1 LSGVAERFAGRK
13 LGIMAALMIGV
24 FLSPL
29 NVTLTSVA
37 LPTMQS
43 FFEITVEQVALIGTA
58 YFLPMVVLQPL
69 QANLGQRY
77 GLRRIYT
84 IGLGFLCLGAFM
96 AALAP
101 SYEFL
106 LVSRVVQGVGW
117 SAVYP
122 LALILIGAHFA
133 AERQGEMMG
142 TWESAVGLAA
152 IIGPILGGLLLI
164 YLGWPSVYVV
174 LGFVA
179 AIGVVLSMM
188 KLPPREK
195 REAPKSFDWIGA
207 LGLTIAMLIFLLGLI
222 RTSWGLIGL
231 SLLAFVLWGLH
242 ARRTHRPFVDLKLLR
257 NRGVVGA
264 SSAAAM
270 RMIIGVGVLM
280 SLPLFLE
287 DVQRLSPLIVGLL
300 LPVYSIFLMLGSR
313 PGGMWADRVGGRLP
327 GATGFVLM
335 TLGVAALLLLD
346 TRAALLLLATAFAVR
361 GIGAGIS
368 QAPFAKVAIESAPP
382 DQSGMAAGLYGMV
395 RYSGL
400 ALGSILVGLVL
411 QSRFAYHGTDGT
423 GAAAVPAFHELFA
436 VLVVVGIV
444 GFGFSLWM
452 GQGKRASM
460 PAAFQEV
467 SSG

>member
-1 LSGVAERFAGRK
+1 MSGFTERFAGRK

-29 NVTLTSVA
+29 NVTMTSVA
-37 LPTMQS
+37 LPTLQTDFGIS
-43 FFEITVEQVALIGTA
+43 VEQVALIGTA

-77 GLRRIYT
+77 GLRRTYA
-84 IGLGFLCLGAFM
+84 IGLSLLSLGAFM

-101 SYEFL
+101 NYGFL

-133 AERQGEMMG
+133 ADRQGEAMG

-152 IIGPILGGLLLI
+152 IIGPVLGGLLLI
-164 YLGWPSVYVV
+164 YLDWPSIYVV
-174 LGFVA
+174 IGLVA
-179 AIGVVLSMM
+179 AAGVLLTML
-188 KLPPREK
+188 KLPQREA
-195 REAPKSFDWIGA
+195 REAPKQFDWIGA
-207 LGLTIAMLIFLLGLI
+207 LGLTVAMLIFLLGLL
-222 RTSWGLIGL
+222 RASWSLIAL
-231 SLLAFVLWGLH
+231 SLLAFVLWGLQ
-242 ARRTHRPFVDLKLLR
+242 ARRTDRPFVDPRLLR

-280 SLPLFLE
+280 SIPLFLE
-287 DVQRLSPLIVGLL
+287 DVQGLSPLIVGLL
-300 LPVYSIFLMLGSR
+300 IPVYSIFLMLGAR
-313 PGGMWADRVGGRLP
+313 PGGVWADHAGGRLP

-346 TRAALLLLATAFAVR
+346 VRVALLLLAVAFAVR
-361 GIGAGIS
+361 GVGAGIS
-368 QAPFAKVAIESAPP
+368 QAPFAKVAIESAPS

-400 ALGSILVGLVL
+400 ALGSVLVGLVL
-411 QSRFAYHGTDGT
+411 QSRFAAHGTDGT
-423 GAAAVPAFHELFA
+423 GPAALSAFHELWM
-436 VLVVVGIV
+436 VLVLVGII
-444 GFGFSLWM
+444 GLGFSIWM
-452 GQGKRASM
+452 GQGKRASV
-460 PAAFQEV
+460 PRAVQEV

>member
-1 LSGVAERFAGRK
+1 LSGLTERFAGRN
-13 LGIMAALMIGV
+13 LGIMSALMIGV

-29 NVTLTSVA
+29 NVTMTSVA
-37 LPTMQS
+37 LPTLQTD
-43 FFEITVEQVALIGTA
+43 FEINVEQVALIGTA

-77 GLRRIYT
+77 GLRRIYA
-84 IGLGFLCLGAFM
+84 IGLGLLSLGAFM
-96 AALAP
+96 AASAN
-101 SYEFL
+101 SYGFL
-106 LVSRVVQGVGW
+106 LVSRVVQGIGW

-133 AERQGEMMG
+133 ADRQGEMMG

-152 IIGPILGGLLLI
+152 IIGPVLGGLLLV
-164 YLGWPSVYVV
+164 YLDWPSIYVV
-174 LGFVA
+174 IGLVA
-179 AIGVVLSMM
+179 AAGVLLTML
-188 KLPPREK
+188 KLPHREK
-195 REAPKSFDWIGA
+195 REAPKRFDWIGA
-207 LGLTIAMLIFLLGLI
+207 LGLTVAMLIFLLALI
-222 RTSWGLIGL
+222 RASWGLIAL

-242 ARRTHRPFVDLKLLR
+242 ARRTHHPFMDPRLLL

-287 DVQRLSPLIVGLL
+287 DVQGLSPLIVGLL
-300 LPVYSIFLMLGSR
+300 LPVYSIFLMLGAR
-313 PGGMWADRVGGRLP
+313 PGGVWADRAGGRLP

-346 TRAALLLLATAFAVR
+346 TQVALLLLAAAFAVR

-368 QAPFAKVAIESAPP
+368 QAPFAKVAIESAPS

-400 ALGSILVGLVL
+400 ALGSVLVGLVL
-411 QSRFAYHGTDGT
+411 QSRFVHYGTNGT

-436 VLVVVGIV
+436 VLVLV
-444 GFGFSLWM
+444 GFVGLGFSLWM
-452 GQGKRASM
+452 GHGKRASV
-460 PAAFQEV
+460 PGAIQEV